1 MIDDPLEWLAVS
13 LDDDEP
19 TIPDALGDGWI
30 SLVTQDEVTRPIR
43 ALDEDEPPPDAEWE
57 LEVESMFRTRPL
69 PRAS

>member
-30 SLVTQDEVTRPIR
+30 SLVSNDDVTRPSR
-43 ALDEDEPPPDAEWE
+43 ALDDEEPPDSEWE
-57 LEVESMFRTRPL
+57 LEVESMLRTQPV
-69 PRAS
+69 PRAN